1 MKVALAIR
9 AIYQGT
15 QLAKVETWK
24 KAGVATTVLTG
35 FLSALV
41 GLAVSFGW
49 LDEVDPQLIMEMSSA
64 LVTLVSLA
72 LGYLQIATTEKIGLR
87 SARPA
92 GSDGV
97 PEPAAESVPSSA
109 ENEPRNHPR
118 ASAIDDAFGHWS
130 DGH

>member
-1 MKVALAIR
+1 MIRISLAVRAL
-9 AIYQGT
+9 YQGT

-49 LDEVDPQLIMEMSSA
+49 LDQVDPQTIMEVSSA
-64 LVTLVSLA
+64 LVTLVSLV
-72 LGYLQIATTEKIGLR
+72 LGYLQVATTEKIGLCG
-87 SARPA
+87 SVRPA

-97 PEPAAESVPSSA
+97 QSVSSETSNEQPRGARRSDVDAAFHS
-109 ENEPRNHPR
+109 
-118 ASAIDDAFGHWS
+118 WS
-130 DGH
+130 GND

>member
-87 SARPA
+87 ERVKPDS
-92 GSDGV
+92 V
-97 PEPAAESVPSSA
+97 PESAAAAVSGTA
-109 ENEPRNHPR
+109 EDEPRSPKR
-118 ASAIDDAFGHWS
+118 SAIDAAFGHWS
-130 DGH
+130 N